1 MNPALDKIDKFLK
14 LEAERSFDNRAVLG
28 GLDKIL
34 DTWTKEATESGLPQ
48 ELIQLVISRLQDYD
62 RLTPESR
69 AEVLGGI
76 RHRLGLTAVP
86 PVSQRP
92 SSTALVSKGE
102 ESPETS
108 GQSVPRPDRAD
119 AALPAS
125 PASQSRPTAEADLK
139 ALQSPLTVIQG
150 IGPATARKLERI
162 GLRTL
167 GDLLWDFPRRFDD
180 YSSLK
185 PIQRLW
191 YGEVVTVIGL
201 LEKIESRKIH
211 AGQGSLVEA
220 VVSDGSGSLRVT
232 WFNQPWLAQRLKP
245 GDMLA
250 LSGRVDQ
257 YLGRLTMTSPEW
269 EPLDRQQVHTRGI
282 VPVYGLTSGIHQK
295 WFRNVM
301 QSTVRFWANRL
312 PDPLPELVRREGE
325 WMPLSE
331 AVQQAHFPSNW
342 DALRSAQARLA
353 FDELFYL
360 QLGVLQQK
368 RDWESAS
375 SARFPPPEGFDA
387 WKGSLGYPLTRA
399 QERTLQ
405 EIQQDLSSGRPM
417 NRLLQ
422 GDVGSGKTV
431 IAVAAAH
438 LVASGG
444 GQVAVLAP
452 TSILAE
458 QHYQTF
464 LSLLCSS
471 EIESEPPRPRPYSRQ
486 EVQLLLG
493 ATPEGEKARIR
504 EALGS
509 GSLRVLIGTHALL
522 EPGVKFANLALA
534 VVDEQH
540 RFGVGQRSALR
551 SKGATPHLLVMTATP
566 IPRTLALTIYGDLDL
581 SLLDEKPPGRLP
593 VTTRVMLSG
602 ERERAY
608 GFIARQLEQGRQAF
622 VICPLVEESESVEAT
637 AAVEEH
643 GRLEKEVFPRWHLG
657 LLHGKMKAEE
667 KETVMEK
674 FRRHELDVLVSTSVV
689 ELGVDVPNAS
699 VIMVEGANRF
709 GLAQLHQ
716 FRGRVGRGPDPAY
729 CLLVAE
735 SEDLAENERLKAMEE
750 TSDGFALAE
759 RDLDQRGPGEFLGTR
774 QSGFADLRMAKL
786 TDLHLVELARSAAQR
801 VFREDPELRRPEH
814 RLMAERLAGLWKPG
828 QGDVS

>member
-14 LEAERSFDNRAVLG
+14 LEAERNFDNRAVLG

-34 DTWTKEATESGLPQ
+34 DTWTKEATESGLPE
-48 ELIQLVISRLQDYD
+48 ELIQLVVTRLQDYD
-62 RLTPESR
+62 RLAPPSR
-69 AEVLGGI
+69 AEVLRGI
-76 RHRLGLTAVP
+76 RHRLGLTPVP

-92 SSTALVSKGE
+92 PSAAPIPKGE
-102 ESPETS
+102 ESPETPA
-108 GQSVPRPDRAD
+108 QSVPKPEHVDG
-119 AALPAS
+119 ALPAP
-125 PASQSRPTAEADLK
+125 PAAESRPTAEADLK

-201 LEKIESRKIH
+201 LEKIESRRIH
-211 AGQGSLVEA
+211 GGQGNLVEA

-250 LSGRVDQ
+250 LSGRIDQ
-257 YLGRLTMTSPEW
+257 YLGRLTMNSPEW

-301 QSTVRFWANRL
+301 QSTVRFWADRL
-312 PDPLPELVRREGE
+312 PDPLPEPVRREGE
-325 WMPLSE
+325 WMRLSE

-342 DALRSAQARLA
+342 DALRSAQKRLA

-399 QERTLQ
+399 QERTLE
-405 EIQQDLSSGRPM
+405 EIQQDLNSGRPM

-464 LSLLCSS
+464 LSLLCSR
-471 EIESEPPRPRPYSRQ
+471 EIESESPRPRPYSPQ

-493 ATPEGEKARIR
+493 ATPEGEKVRIR

-509 GSLRVLIGTHALL
+509 GSVRVLIGTHALL

-551 SKGATPHLLVMTATP
+551 SKGTTPHLLVMTATP

-581 SLLDEKPPGRLP
+581 SLLDEKPPGRQP

-643 GRLEKEVFPRWHLG
+643 ERLQKEVFPRWHLG

-674 FRRHELDVLVSTSVV
+674 FRRHELDLLVSTSVV

-735 SEDLAENERLKAMEE
+735 SEDAAENERIKAMEE

>member
-1 MNPALDKIDKFLK
+1 MNPALDKLDKFFR
-14 LEAERSFDNRAVLG
+14 LEAERNYDNRAVLG
-28 GLDKIL
+28 GLDKVL
-34 DTWTKEATESGLPQ
+34 DSWTKEARESGLS
-48 ELIQLVISRLQDYD
+48 EDLIQLVAKRLQDYA
-62 RLTPESR
+62 RLPAGSR
-69 AEVLGGI
+69 AEVLLGI
-76 RHRLGLTAVP
+76 RHRLGLPTVPTATQEQP
-86 PVSQRP
+86 
-92 SSTALVSKGE
+92 TATAIPEGE
-102 ESPETS
+102 ESPPTVS
-108 GQSVPRPDRAD
+108 PAVPRPDTVAVTPP
-119 AALPAS
+119 AASAVS
-125 PASQSRPTAEADLK
+125 SRPSAEADLK

-150 IGPATARKLERI
+150 IGPATSRRLEHI

-201 LEKIESRKIH
+201 LEKIESRRTH
-211 AGQGSLVEA
+211 GGQGSLVEA
-220 VVSDGSGSLRVT
+220 VLSDGSGSLRVT
-232 WFNQPWLAQRLKP
+232 WFNQPWLVQRLKP

-250 LSGRVDQ
+250 LSGRIDQ
-257 YLGRLTMTSPEW
+257 YLGRLTMSSPEW

-282 VPVYGLTSGIHQK
+282 IPVYGLTSGIHQK

-301 QSTVRFWANRL
+301 QSTVRFWSNRL
-312 PDPLPELVRREGE
+312 PDPLPEAIRREGG
-325 WMPLSE
+325 WMPLGE

-342 DALRSAQARLA
+342 EALRSAQKRLA

-368 RDWESAS
+368 RDWQSVS
-375 SARFPPPEGFDA
+375 SPQFFSPEGFDA
-387 WKGSLGYPLTRA
+387 WKRSLGYTLTHA
-399 QERTLQ
+399 QETALG
-405 EIQQDLSSGRPM
+405 EIEKDLASGRPM

-431 IAVAAAH
+431 VAVAAAH

-458 QHYQTF
+458 QHHHTF
-464 LSLLCSS
+464 LSLLCANGGDAD
-471 EIESEPPRPRPYSRQ
+471 PLLPRPYSSQ

-493 ATPEGEKARIR
+493 ATPEAEKERIR
-504 EALGS
+504 AGAAS
-509 GSLRVLIGTHALL
+509 GTIRILIGTHALL
-522 EPGVKFANLALA
+522 EPGVRFANLALA

-540 RFGVGQRSALR
+540 RFGVAQRSALR
-551 SKGATPHLLVMTATP
+551 SKGTTPHLLVMTATP
-566 IPRTLALTIYGDLDL
+566 IPRSLALTIYGDLDL
-581 SLLDEKPPGRLP
+581 SLLDEKPPGRQP

-602 ERERAY
+602 ERDRAY
-608 GFIARQLEQGRQAF
+608 GFIARQLEKGRQAF

-643 GRLEKEVFPRWHLG
+643 ERLRKQVFPRWRLG

-667 KETVMEK
+667 KETVMEE
-674 FRRHELDVLVSTSVV
+674 FRQHELDVLVSTSVV
-689 ELGVDVPNAS
+689 ELGVDIPNAT
-699 VIMVEGANRF
+699 VIMVEGADRF

-716 FRGRVGRGPDPAY
+716 FRGRVGRGADPAY

-735 SEDLAENERLKAMEE
+735 TEDAADNERLKAMEE

-759 RDLDQRGPGEFLGTR
+759 HDLDQRGPGEFLGTR

-786 TDLHLVELARSAAQR
+786 TDLHLVELARSAAQQ

-814 RLMAERLAGLWKPG
+814 QLMAERLAALWKPG
-828 QGDVS
+828 QGEVS